1 MVQDGKAVYAYDF
14 ATNEVWKQQKE
25 KLPADLEDDEQV
37 AIETGIANGL
47 RARLFAEI
55 EQATRTF
62 ALPSLTA
69 GDEATRRAF
78 VASIEKLEH
87 SVGLLRLNLN
97 VSAAPLSLFTSKGER
112 TRTSLSTGSAAI
124 EVEGAAAGWPAV
136 GAGAAGAAGWAWPSR
151 AARRLRSAAF
161 SSCSRRRA
169 SESAVCPETEATVS
183 IAARPIAR
191 VFLARS
197 RWIRGVGFMLIGF
210 VVSGSERG

>member
-1 MVQDGKAVYAYDF
+1 MKTTRAIADHVFMVYGLVARFGAVLDF

-25 KLPADLEDDEQV
+25 KLPADLEDEEQL

-97 VSAAPLSLFTSKGER
+97 VSAALENFLLSSLR
-112 TRTSLSTGSAAI
+112 IWTR
-124 EVEGAAAGWPAV
+124 
-136 GAGAAGAAGWAWPSR
+136 R
-151 AARRLRSAAF
+151 
-161 SSCSRRRA
+161 
-169 SESAVCPETEATVS
+169 
-183 IAARPIAR
+183 
-191 VFLARS
+191 
-197 RWIRGVGFMLIGF
+197 
-210 VVSGSERG
+210 